1 LAAFLEQVRKTSRPL
16 LWLDDVA
23 YSSQLLGCAP
33 TVWLDIA
40 ALMAFR
46 RKAAGL
52 LLSDVTVLPVD
63 EVVEASLL
71 ADAGL
76 RQAMAAKQR
85 AIAPLRT
92 LLSEESLRARLAE
105 TAGAMRAAFPGS
117 PLALTLPSPRRWV
130 SDAYRAA
137 FGDAAPLAIGAEESD
152 AASVYVAE
160 FLRGFGESGV
170 DTVLL
175 EESADSEPRSA
186 AEVAWYQ
193 PVINLAAHYRWE
205 VGVHLP
211 SAADFTG
218 DLAGADFFVAPRV
231 LPGAPIGITT
241 PAEFWDEAQAPPIAQ
256 GGFRFVRIPQG
267 AMPER
272 VLERLALLRNG

>member
-1 LAAFLEQVRKTSRPL
+1 LAALLEQVSKASRPL

-33 TVWLDIA
+33 TVWLDTA
-40 ALMAFR
+40 ALMAYR

-52 LLSDVTVLPVD
+52 LLPDVSVLPVGA
-63 EVVEASLL
+63 VVEASLL

-92 LLSEESLRARLAE
+92 LLSAESLRTRLAE
-105 TAGAMRAAFPGS
+105 MGGAMRGAFPGNS
-117 PLALTLPSPRRWV
+117 LALTLPSPRRWV
-130 SDAYRAA
+130 SEAYQAA
-137 FGDAAPLAIGAEESD
+137 FGAAAPLAIGAEESD

-160 FLRGFGESGV
+160 FLRSFGESGV

-175 EESADSEPRSA
+175 EESADSEPKSA

-205 VGVHLP
+205 LGVHLP
-211 SAADFTG
+211 SAAAFTG
-218 DLAGADFFVAPRV
+218 ELAGADFFIAPRV
-231 LPGAPIGITT
+231 LPGAPIGIAT
-241 PAEFWDEAQAPPIAQ
+241 PVEFWDGAPAPPVAP